1 MCCGGS
7 GGGGTDRWRA
17 KTTALKHKRELCRSR
32 SSSPPSAGGGG
43 GGGPPG
49 GKAKTPVFT
58 VASNREGDEDREQYT
73 WQQTGGKL
81 VTQTLLSSTRLL
93 SVRRERV

>member
-1 MCCGGS
+1 MCVCYG

-17 KTTALKHKRELCRSR
+17 KTTAVKHKRELCRSR
-32 SSSPPSAGGGG
+32 SSSPPRAG

>member
-1 MCCGGS
+1 MCVLRWEWGRGNRQVASKDDSAKTQTRTLQESFQFPAECGW
-7 GGGGTDRWRA
+7 GGG
-17 KTTALKHKRELCRSR
+17 
-32 SSSPPSAGGGG
+32 
-43 GGGPPG
+43 G